1 MCALSEKAVIHKP
14 GRRPHRKPTMLALW
28 SWLPVS
34 GTVRNK
40 YVLVKP
46 PSLWHFL
53 TAAELTGTRDD
64 FNSTELKRHRKEEIK
79 NVVIP
84 KGVLDS
90 FLKTCFWTYRNKSLG
105 GNIFPHNIDCYIW
118 IWKKIDFVLQY
129 NHNFPQIL
137 LQTTTFF
144 FLFFMIFHSFWV
156 FCCCC
161 YCC

>member
-1 MCALSEKAVIHKP
+1 MWAFSEQAVIHKP
-14 GRRPHRKPTMLALW
+14 GRRPHQNPTMLALW

-53 TAAELTGTRDD
+53 IAAELTGTQDD
-64 FNSTELKRHRKEEIK
+64 FNSTKLKRHRKEEIK

-105 GNIFPHNIDCYIW
+105 GNIFHHDIDCYIW
-118 IWKKIDFVLQY
+118 IWKKNWFCSTIQPQFPPNPPSNHHFLLFIFYDF
-129 NHNFPQIL
+129 
-137 LQTTTFF
+137 
-144 FLFFMIFHSFWV
+144 S
-156 FCCCC
+156 
-161 YCC
+161 